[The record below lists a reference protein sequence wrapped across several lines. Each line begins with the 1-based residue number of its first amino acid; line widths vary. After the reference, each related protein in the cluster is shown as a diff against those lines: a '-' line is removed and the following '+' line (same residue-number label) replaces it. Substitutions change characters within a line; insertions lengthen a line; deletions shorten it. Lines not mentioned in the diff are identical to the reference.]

1 VTIVFAISSTRD
13 RRQRGN
19 RERKK
24 EKKVNNQTN
33 AQGKIIEET
42 KEK

>member
-1 VTIVFAISSTRD
+1 LSSPSPAPETED
-13 RRQRGN
+13 